1 MRHVHLMDPQ
11 LTGIGGHYLAHD
23 HQLLSELQR
32 RGIGTTLYARK
43 TREIERCGDAEI
55 VSTFSNDIFQ
65 EAATDALVWPM
76 ENFHAGN
83 QAFLADLS
91 ALDPAR
97 FSAEDL
103 IYFPNI
109 LQNQVHAVALW
120 LARLPADRRPAVA
133 LMFRYLNHA
142 MDYVQSRQNKDMIA
156 IYYRYAV
163 RQLIAT
169 HPRTLICADTT
180 ELTNTYRQI
189 TSAPVLELPNP
200 MDVSALLANT
210 APRPADGRPTI
221 VYQGHTSPL
230 RGFHF
235 LPEIIERCSKLTPRP
250 RFVVQVQN
258 RDSALS
264 MKMGPVLQRLESK
277 QGEHLRLIN
286 GPLQQPDYL
295 NLLNEADIVLLPY
308 SPTFYGHGSSGVF
321 TEAASIGKVVI
332 ATIGTVPVR
341 QGKDYQLGVI
351 AATHW
356 TAPAMAEA
364 VAIALQRLPALQ
376 QQAAAAAPRYRTD
389 NCAHAFWKK
398 LLNAVTALPAMQS
411 VAV

>member
-43 TREIERCGDAEI
+43 TREIDRCGDTEI

-163 RQLIAT
+163 RQLLAT

-200 MDVSALLANT
+200 MDVSALLANA
-210 APRPADGRPTI
+210 APRPASGRPTI

-235 LPEIIERCSKLTPRP
+235 LPEIIERCAKLTPRP

-258 RDSALS
+258 RDSALA
-264 MKMGPVLQRLESK
+264 MKMGPVLQRLEGQ

-341 QGKDYQLGVI
+341 QGKDYRLGVI

-389 NCAHAFWKK
+389 NCAHAFWEK
-398 LLNAVTALPAMQS
+398 LLNAVTALPAAKS